1 MGMFSFDRSRIVAV
15 ALVLFLAIPV
25 VGLSASSSAG
35 ESGEDDAIIEKIRAE
50 GWDNSQVME
59 ILHHFTDVYGPRL
72 TGSPNLVKAQKWAV
86 KQMEEWGM
94 TNGALEGFEWGN
106 VGWMNEYFTGHI
118 ISPVS
123 DHLVGEVLAWTP
135 STPGTVRAQV
145 FMLEIPED
153 PTEETLNSYLES
165 VASDIEGKIVFNGE
179 TVYVPVDFSQRD
191 KRRSDEDAR
200 NQYDPDREAPQR
212 QRPEM
217 PERDPNI
224 LTARQV
230 GPIVSQFLV
239 EHQAAVSVQDA
250 ARAHGQVRAFSNRTY
265 DIEQAVPTVIL
276 RNEDYGR
283 ISRLVTH
290 GHDVELEFTII
301 NRIYPE
307 GRTVYNAVAE
317 IPGTDLADE
326 VIIIGGHLDS
336 WHASTGATDN
346 GTGTSTM
353 MEAARILLAIGAQPR
368 RTIRVALWAGEEQGL
383 LGSSA
388 YVAEHYGTFEDP
400 KPEYDNFAAY
410 FNIDSGTGKVR
421 GASVFGPPEAAD
433 ILREILVPFEDLG
446 VMGARSTSSRRRG
459 GSDHTSFNNAG
470 LPGVGLGQDPIEYGT
485 HTWHT
490 NLDAYERVIEDDLK
504 SSAIVTAALI
514 YELAMRDEKLPR
526 FSAEEMPEPP
536 QQNQ

>member
-1 MGMFSFDRSRIVAV
+1 MGMSIFDRNRIVAI
-15 ALVLFLAIPV
+15 ALVLFLGIPV

-35 ESGEDDAIIEKIRAE
+35 VSQEDDAIIQKIRAE

-59 ILHHFTDVYGPRL
+59 TLHHFTDVYGPRV

-94 TNGALEGFEWGN
+94 QNGALEGFEWGN
-106 VGWMNEYFTGHI
+106 VGWVNEYFTGHI
-118 ISPVS
+118 MSPVS

-135 STPGTVRAQV
+135 STAGTVRAQAY
-145 FMLEIPED
+145 MLNVPED

-165 VASDIEGKIVFNGE
+165 IADDIEGKIVLNGE
-179 TVYVPVDFSQRD
+179 YTYVPIDFAQRD

-212 QRPEM
+212 QRPDM
-217 PERDPNI
+217 PERDPDV
-224 LTARQV
+224 LTGRQV

-239 EHQAAVSVQDA
+239 EHGAVVSVQDG

-283 ISRLVTH
+283 ISRLLTH
-290 GHDVELEFTII
+290 GHEVELEFTIVNKI
-301 NRIYPE
+301 FPE

-317 IPGTDLADE
+317 IPGTDLADQ

-368 RTIRVALWAGEEQGL
+368 RTIRVALWTGEEQGL

-400 KPEYDNFAAY
+400 KPEYANFAGY

-421 GASVFGPPEAAD
+421 GASVFGPPEAGD
-433 ILREILVPFEDLG
+433 ILREILVPLEDLG
-446 VMGARSTSSRRRG
+446 VMGARSTASRRRG

-504 SSAIVTAALI
+504 SSAIVAAALI
-514 YELAMRDEKLPR
+514 YELAMRDEMLPR
-526 FSAEEMPEPP
+526 FSAEDMPELP

>member
-1 MGMFSFDRSRIVAV
+1 MGMSSFYRRRIVAI
-15 ALVLFLAIPV
+15 ALVLFLGIPV

-35 ESGEDDAIIEKIRAE
+35 VSQEDDGIIEQIRTE

-59 ILHHFTDVYGPRL
+59 ILHHFTDVYGPRV

-94 TNGALEGFEWGN
+94 ENGALEGFEWGN
-106 VGWMNEYFTGHI
+106 VGWVNTYFSGHI
-118 ISPVS
+118 LSPVA

-135 STPGTVRAQV
+135 STAGTVRAQAY
-145 FMLEIPED
+145 MLAIPED

-165 VASDIEGKIVFNGE
+165 IAGSIEGKIVFNGE
-179 TVYVPVDFSQRD
+179 YTYVPVDFSERS

-212 QRPEM
+212 QRPEP
-217 PERDPNI
+217 PEREPGV
-224 LTARQV
+224 LTARQIA
-230 GPIVSQFLV
+230 PIVSQFLV
-239 EHQAAVSVQDA
+239 EHGAATSVQDA

-265 DIEQAVPTVIL
+265 DLEQAVPTVVL

-283 ISRLVTH
+283 ISRLLTH

-353 MEAARILLAIGAQPR
+353 MEAARILMAIGAQPR
-368 RTIRVALWAGEEQGL
+368 RTIRVALWTGEEQGL
-383 LGSSA
+383 LGSAA
-388 YVAEHYGTFEDP
+388 YVAEHYGSFEDP
-400 KPEYDNFAAY
+400 KPDYDKFAGY

-433 ILREILVPFEDLG
+433 ILREILVPFENLG
-446 VMGARSTSSRRRG
+446 VMGARSSASRRRG

-470 LPGVGLGQDPIEYGT
+470 LPGVGLGQDSIEYGT

-504 SSAIVTAALI
+504 SSAIVVAALV
-514 YELAMRDEKLPR
+514 YELAMRDEMLPR
-526 FSAEEMPEPP
+526 FSAEDMPELPE
-536 QQNQ
+536 QNQ

>member
-1 MGMFSFDRSRIVAV
+1 MGMSIFDRNRIVAI
-15 ALVLFLAIPV
+15 ALVLFLGIPV

-35 ESGEDDAIIEKIRAE
+35 VSAEDDAIIQKIREE

-72 TGSPNLVKAQKWAV
+72 TGSPNLVMAQKWAV

-94 TNGALEGFEWGN
+94 KNGALEGFEWGN
-106 VGWMNEYFTGHI
+106 VGWVNTYFSGHI
-118 ISPVS
+118 LSPVA

-135 STPGTVRAQV
+135 STPGTVRAQAY
-145 FMLEIPED
+145 MLEIPEN
-153 PTEETLNSYLES
+153 PTEEVLNSYLES
-165 VASDIEGKIVFNGE
+165 IAADIEGKIVFNGE
-179 TVYVPVDFSQRD
+179 YTYVPVDFSERS
-191 KRRSDEDAR
+191 KRRSDEEAR
-200 NQYDPDREAPQR
+200 NQYDPDFVAPQR
-212 QRPEM
+212 ERPEP

-224 LTARQV
+224 LTAREV

-239 EHQAAVSVQDA
+239 DHGAATSVQDA
-250 ARAHGQVRAFSNRTY
+250 ARAHGQIRAFSNRTY
-265 DIEQAVPTVIL
+265 DLEQAVPTVIL

-283 ISRLVTH
+283 ISRLLTH

-301 NRIYPE
+301 NKIYPE

-346 GTGTSTM
+346 GTGTSVM
-353 MEAARILLAIGAQPR
+353 MEAARILMAIGAQPR
-368 RTIRVALWAGEEQGL
+368 RTIRVGLWTGEEQGL
-383 LGSSA
+383 LGSAA

-400 KPEYDNFAAY
+400 KPEFDNFAGY
-410 FNIDSGTGKVR
+410 FNVDSGTGKLR

-433 ILREILVPFEDLG
+433 ILRGILVPFEDLG
-446 VMGARSTSSRRRG
+446 VMGARSTDSRRRG

-490 NLDAYERVIEDDLK
+490 NLDSYERVIEDDLK
-504 SSAIVTAALI
+504 SSAIVVAALV

-526 FSAEEMPEPP
+526 FSAADMPEPP

>member
-1 MGMFSFDRSRIVAV
+1 MGMSIFDRNRIVAI
-15 ALVLFLAIPV
+15 ALVLFLGIPV

-35 ESGEDDAIIEKIRAE
+35 VSAEDDAIIQKIREE

-94 TNGALEGFEWGN
+94 KNGALEGFEWGN
-106 VGWMNEYFTGHI
+106 VGWVNEYFTGHI
-118 ISPVS
+118 LSPVS

-145 FMLEIPED
+145 YMLEIPED
-153 PTEETLNSYLES
+153 PTEETLNAYLES
-165 VASDIEGKIVFNGE
+165 IAESIEGKIVFNGE
-179 TVYVPVDFSQRD
+179 YTYVPVDFTQRS

-200 NQYDPDREAPQR
+200 NRYDPDREAPQR
-212 QRPEM
+212 PRREQ
-217 PERDPNI
+217 PERDPGV
-224 LTARQV
+224 LTSREVA
-230 GPIVSQFLV
+230 PIVSQFLV
-239 EHQAAVSVQDA
+239 EHNAAVSVRDA
-250 ARAHGQVRAFSNRTY
+250 ARAHGQIRAFSNRTY

-290 GHDVELEFTII
+290 GHDVELEFTIV
-301 NRIYPE
+301 NRVYPE

-353 MEAARILLAIGAQPR
+353 MEAARILMAIGAQPR
-368 RTIRVALWAGEEQGL
+368 RTIRVALWTGEEQGL
-383 LGSSA
+383 LGSAA

-400 KPEYDNFAAY
+400 KPDYANFAGY

-446 VMGARSTSSRRRG
+446 VMGARSSDSRRRG
-459 GSDHTSFNNAG
+459 GSDHTSFNSAG

-504 SSAIVTAALI
+504 SSAIVAAALV
-514 YELAMRDEKLPR
+514 YELAMRDEMLPR
-526 FSAEEMPEPP
+526 FSAEDMPELP

>member
-1 MGMFSFDRSRIVAV
+1 MGMSIFDRNRIVAI
-15 ALVLFLAIPV
+15 ALVLFLGIPV
-25 VGLSASSSAG
+25 VGLPASSSAG
-35 ESGEDDAIIEKIRAE
+35 VSEEDDAIIQKIRAE

-94 TNGALEGFEWGN
+94 QNGALEGFEWGN
-106 VGWMNEYFTGHI
+106 VGWVNEYFTGHI
-118 ISPVS
+118 LSPVS

-135 STPGTVRAQV
+135 STAGTVRAQV
-145 FMLEIPED
+145 YMLEIPED
-153 PTEETLNSYLES
+153 PTEDTLNSYLES
-165 VASDIEGKIVFNGE
+165 AAEDIEGKIVFNGE
-179 TVYVPVDFSQRD
+179 YAFVPVDFSERA

-200 NQYDPDREAPQR
+200 NRYDPDREAPQR
-212 QRPEM
+212 QRPER
-217 PERDPNI
+217 PELGPDV

-230 GPIVSQFLV
+230 APIVSQFLV
-239 EHQAAVSVQDA
+239 EHGAAVSVQDA

-265 DIEQAVPTVIL
+265 DLDLAVPTVIL

-283 ISRLVTH
+283 ISRLMTH
-290 GHDVELEFTII
+290 GHDVEVEFTIVNKI
-301 NRIYPE
+301 FPE

-353 MEAARILLAIGAQPR
+353 MEAARILMAIGAQPR
-368 RTIRVALWAGEEQGL
+368 RTIRVALWTGEEQGL
-383 LGSSA
+383 LGSAA
-388 YVAEHYGTFEDP
+388 YVAEHYGSFEDP
-400 KPEYDNFAAY
+400 KPDFAKFAGY

-433 ILREILVPFEDLG
+433 ILRQILVPFEDLG
-446 VMGARSTSSRRRG
+446 VMGARSSDSRRRG
-459 GSDHTSFNNAG
+459 GTDSTSFNHAG

-504 SSAIVTAALI
+504 SSAIVVAALV
-514 YELAMRDEKLPR
+514 YELAMRDEMLPR
-526 FSAEEMPEPP
+526 FSADDMPELP

>member
-1 MGMFSFDRSRIVAV
+1 MGMSIFDRNRIVAI
-15 ALVLFLAIPV
+15 ALVLFLGIPV

-35 ESGEDDAIIEKIRAE
+35 VSEEDDAIIQKIRAE

-94 TNGALEGFEWGN
+94 QNGALEGFEWGN
-106 VGWMNEYFTGHI
+106 VGWQNEYFTGHI
-118 ISPVS
+118 LSPVS

-145 FMLEIPED
+145 YMLEIPED
-153 PTEETLNSYLES
+153 PTEETLNAYLES
-165 VASDIEGKIVFNGE
+165 IADDIEGKIIFNGE
-179 TVYVPVDFSQRD
+179 TVFVPVDFTQRD

-200 NQYDPDREAPQR
+200 DQYDPDREAPQR
-212 QRPEM
+212 QRREM
-217 PERDPNI
+217 PERDPDI
-224 LTARQV
+224 LTSRQV

-239 EHQAAVSVQDA
+239 EHKAAVSVQDA

-265 DIEQAVPTVIL
+265 DVEQAVPTVIL

-290 GHDVELEFTII
+290 GHEVELEFTII
-301 NRIYPE
+301 NRVFPE

-353 MEAARILLAIGAQPR
+353 MEAARILMAIGAQPR
-368 RTIRVALWAGEEQGL
+368 RTIRVALWTGEEQGL

-400 KPEYDNFAAY
+400 KPDYDNFAGY

-433 ILREILVPFEDLG
+433 ILREILAPFEDLG
-446 VMGARSTSSRRRG
+446 VMGARSSASRRRG
-459 GSDHTSFNNAG
+459 GSDHTSFNSAG

-504 SSAIVTAALI
+504 SSAIVVAALV

-526 FSAEEMPEPP
+526 FSAEDMPELPE
-536 QQNQ
+536 QNQ

>member
-1 MGMFSFDRSRIVAV
+1 MGMRSFDRNRIVAI
-15 ALVLFLAIPV
+15 ALVLFLGIPV

-35 ESGEDDAIIEKIRAE
+35 MSTEDDAIIEKIRTE
-50 GWDNSQVME
+50 GWDHSQVME

-72 TGSPNLVKAQKWAV
+72 TGSPNLVNAQKWAV

-94 TNGALEGFEWGN
+94 ENGALEGFEWGN
-106 VGWMNEYFTGHI
+106 VGWLNEYLSAHI
-118 ISPVS
+118 ISPVT
-123 DHLVGEVLAWTP
+123 DDLVGEVLAWTP

-145 FMLEIPED
+145 FMLDLPED
-153 PTEETLNSYLES
+153 PTEETLNAYLDS
-165 VASDIEGKIVFNGE
+165 IADDIEGKVVFNGE
-179 TVYVPVDFSQRD
+179 YTYVPVNFEPPA
-191 KRRSDEDAR
+191 KRRSDEEMR
-200 NQYDPDREAPQR
+200 ERYDPDREPPQR
-212 QRPEM
+212 QRPQM

-224 LTARQV
+224 LTARQIA
-230 GPIVSQFLV
+230 PIVSQFLV
-239 EHQAAVSVQDA
+239 DHNAAVSVQDA
-250 ARAHGQVRAFSNRTY
+250 ARPHGQVRAFSNRTY

-346 GTGTSTM
+346 ATGTSTM
-353 MEAARILLAIGAQPR
+353 MEAARILMAIGAQPR
-368 RTIRVALWAGEEQGL
+368 RTIRVALWTGEEQGL
-383 LGSSA
+383 LGSAA
-388 YVAEHYGTFEDP
+388 YVEEHYGSFEDP
-400 KPEYDNFAAY
+400 KPEFDKFAGY

-421 GASVFGPPEAAD
+421 GASVFGPPAAGD
-433 ILREILVPFEDLG
+433 MLREILAPFEDLG
-446 VMGARSTSSRRRG
+446 VMGARSTDSRRRG
-459 GSDHTSFNNAG
+459 GSDYTSFNHAG
-470 LPGVGLGQDPIEYGT
+470 LPGVSLGQDPIEYGT

-490 NLDAYERVIEDDLK
+490 NLDSYERVLEDDLK
-504 SSAIVTAALI
+504 SSAIVVAALV
-514 YELAMRDEKLPR
+514 YELAMRDEMLPR
-526 FSAEEMPEPP
+526 FSAEQMPELPE
-536 QQNQ
+536 QNQ

>member
-1 MGMFSFDRSRIVAV
+1 MGMSIFDRNRIVAI
-15 ALVLFLAIPV
+15 ALVLFLGIPV

-35 ESGEDDAIIEKIRAE
+35 VSAEDDAIIQKIREE

-94 TNGALEGFEWGN
+94 KNGALEGFEWGN
-106 VGWMNEYFTGHI
+106 VGWVNEYFTGHI
-118 ISPVS
+118 LSPVS

-145 FMLEIPED
+145 YMLEIPED
-153 PTEETLNSYLES
+153 PTEETLNAYLES
-165 VASDIEGKIVFNGE
+165 IAESIEGKIVFNGE
-179 TVYVPVDFSQRD
+179 YTYVPVNFTQRS

-212 QRPEM
+212 PRREQ
-217 PERDPNI
+217 PERDPGV
-224 LTARQV
+224 LTSREVA
-230 GPIVSQFLV
+230 PIVSQFLV
-239 EHQAAVSVQDA
+239 EHNAAVSVRDA
-250 ARAHGQVRAFSNRTY
+250 ARAHGQIRAFSNRTY

-290 GHDVELEFTII
+290 GHDVELEFTIV
-301 NRIYPE
+301 NRVYPE

-353 MEAARILLAIGAQPR
+353 MEAARILMAIGAQPR
-368 RTIRVALWAGEEQGL
+368 RTIRVALWTGEESTPAPARCGEPP
-383 LGSSA
+383 SS
-388 YVAEHYGTFEDP
+388 DRP
-400 KPEYDNFAAY
+400 
-410 FNIDSGTGKVR
+410 
-421 GASVFGPPEAAD
+421 
-433 ILREILVPFEDLG
+433 
-446 VMGARSTSSRRRG
+446 RRR
-459 GSDHTSFNNAG
+459 TFFA
-470 LPGVGLGQDPIEYGT
+470 
-485 HTWHT
+485 
-490 NLDAYERVIEDDLK
+490 
-504 SSAIVTAALI
+504 
-514 YELAMRDEKLPR
+514 R
-526 FSAEEMPEPP
+526 FWCLSRILE
-536 QQNQ
+536 

>member
-1 MGMFSFDRSRIVAV
+1 MGMSIFDRNRIVAI
-15 ALVLFLAIPV
+15 ALVLFLGIPV

-35 ESGEDDAIIEKIRAE
+35 VSAEDDAIIQKIREE

-94 TNGALEGFEWGN
+94 KNGALEGFEWGN
-106 VGWMNEYFTGHI
+106 VGWVNEYFTGHI
-118 ISPVS
+118 LSPVS

-145 FMLEIPED
+145 FLLEIPED
-153 PTEETLNSYLES
+153 PTEETLNAYLES
-165 VASDIEGKIVFNGE
+165 IAESIEGKIVFNGE
-179 TVYVPVDFSQRD
+179 YTYVPVDFSQRS

-212 QRPEM
+212 PRREQ
-217 PERDPNI
+217 PERDPGV
-224 LTARQV
+224 LTSREVA
-230 GPIVSQFLV
+230 PIVSQFLV
-239 EHQAAVSVQDA
+239 EHNAAVSVRDV

-265 DIEQAVPTVIL
+265 DVEQAVPTVIL

-290 GHDVELEFTII
+290 GHDVELEFTIV
-301 NRIYPE
+301 NRVYPE

-353 MEAARILLAIGAQPR
+353 MEAARILMAIGAQPR
-368 RTIRVALWAGEEQGL
+368 RTIRVALWTGEEQGL
-383 LGSSA
+383 LGSAA

-400 KPEYDNFAAY
+400 KPDYANFAGY

-446 VMGARSTSSRRRG
+446 VMGARSSDSRRRG
-459 GSDHTSFNNAG
+459 GSDHTSFNSAG

-504 SSAIVTAALI
+504 SSAIVAAALV
-514 YELAMRDEKLPR
+514 YELAMRDEMLPR
-526 FSAEEMPEPP
+526 FSAEDMPELP